1 MTAEVGILNK
11 QGVVI
16 AADSAVTIG
25 GQRVYN
31 TSNKVFILGK
41 SHSVGLMTFG
51 NAEFMNVPWQI
62 IFKRFNNNIKAVPLK
77 KLEDYAEKLIDFV
90 RNDTELHDKASMIN
104 YVESFTYRICEML
117 QNDINSQ
124 TNPSM
129 GEDKFKEITK
139 NIILTAV
146 EKNAKA
152 EQLTIGYEYIEFDNS
167 YKAYVENAIRNFSNN
182 SRLGKLFL
190 NFVLD
195 SELFIEFKKLI
206 YYFITQDK
214 DVLPFSGIVVAGY
227 GKDDIFPKLFS
238 YKFYGNV
245 DKHLVFK
252 DDQKVKIAQTGL
264 SGNNTAAIMP
274 FAQQDVAA
282 TILNGMAPQFAE
294 EFDKIF
300 QQEGLSQKVRDD
312 IFKRIS
318 NYQRA
323 NFIIPMINSVTTLT
337 ISELA
342 EVAETLVNLTE
353 FKRKYTSNLA
363 TVGGPIDI
371 LSITYNEGPIWIKQ
385 KHYFELKDNLDYI
398 LRRQK

>member
-1 MTAEVGILNK
+1 M
-11 QGVVI
+11 
-16 AADSAVTIG
+16 
-25 GQRVYN
+25 
-31 TSNKVFILGK
+31 
-41 SHSVGLMTFG
+41 
-51 NAEFMNVPWQI
+51 
-62 IFKRFNNNIKAVPLK
+62 
-77 KLEDYAEKLIDFV
+77 
-90 RNDTELHDKASMIN
+90 
-104 YVESFTYRICEML
+104 
-117 QNDINSQ
+117 
-124 TNPSM
+124 
-129 GEDKFKEITK
+129 
-139 NIILTAV
+139 
-146 EKNAKA
+146 
-152 EQLTIGYEYIEFDNS
+152 
-167 YKAYVENAIRNFSNN
+167 
-182 SRLGKLFL
+182 GKLFL